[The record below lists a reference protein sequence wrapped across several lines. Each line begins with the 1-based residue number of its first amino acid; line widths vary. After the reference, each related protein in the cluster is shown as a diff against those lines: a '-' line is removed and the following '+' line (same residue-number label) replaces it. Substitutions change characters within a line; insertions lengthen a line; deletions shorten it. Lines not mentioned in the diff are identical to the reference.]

1 MEMLHGCQFKNI
13 HFLDRDTLW
22 KRFDNGTSMALQM
35 KEFDQKKKSNSI
47 HGVKSAIIEIANLAP
62 YNDHKAKILLLLINK
77 QSN

>member
-35 KEFDQKKKSNSI
+35 KEFDQKKNSNSI

-62 YNDHKAKILLLLINK
+62 YNDHKVKILLLLINK

>member
-35 KEFDQKKKSNSI
+35 KEFDQN
-47 HGVKSAIIEIANLAP
+47 
-62 YNDHKAKILLLLINK
+62 KIQIPSTESKVPL
-77 QSN
+77 

>member
-35 KEFDQKKKSNSI
+35 KEFDQKKNSNSI

-62 YNDHKAKILLLLINK
+62 YNNHKAKILLLLINK

>member
-35 KEFDQKKKSNSI
+35 KEKRKKIQIPSTESK
-47 HGVKSAIIEIANLAP
+47 VPLYK
-62 YNDHKAKILLLLINK
+62 LLIWHLTIIIK
-77 QSN
+77 LRSYYY